1 MPGHITEAVARW
13 RQGDGDAQFE
23 LERWLQPFLLQLIH
37 RVHQRIAGTPL
48 QARIDSEGVVYEA
61 LHSFLTGVRKDEF
74 PVLESRDDVKKIL
87 TTLVQRTLS
96 DAVRWNNR
104 EQRCPAREV
113 ASTDGQ
119 PRQSF
124 AEASKTAEVID
135 DLADWLEKMV
145 AVLRRH
151 DERAIDLVRLSLE
164 GLSNADIA
172 QQLGLG
178 IRRVQVLKQQLR
190 ACWDRAADEGV

>member
-1 MPGHITEAVARW
+1 MPGHITEAVVRW
-13 RQGDGDAQFE
+13 RQGDADAQFE
-23 LERWLQPFLLQLIH
+23 LERLLHPFLLHLIH

-48 QARIDSEGVVYEA
+48 QTRIDSEGVVYEA
-61 LHSFLTGVRKDEF
+61 LHSFLTGIRKDEF
-74 PVLESRDDVKKIL
+74 PVLACRDDVKKVL

-113 ASTDGQ
+113 ASEDGQ
-119 PRQSF
+119 PRQ
-124 AEASKTAEVID
+124 ALAAPEATDIVSDVAG
-135 DLADWLEKMV
+135 WLEKLV

-190 ACWDRAADEGV
+190 ACWDRATDEGV